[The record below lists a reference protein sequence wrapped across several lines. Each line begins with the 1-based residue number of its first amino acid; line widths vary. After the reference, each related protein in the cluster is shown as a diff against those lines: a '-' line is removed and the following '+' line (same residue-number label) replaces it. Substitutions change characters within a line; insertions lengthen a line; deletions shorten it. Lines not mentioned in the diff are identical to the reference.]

1 MYKEIL
7 TFKNSRQAFF
17 ELSCARLS
25 ELYNAAS
32 LFKGWSQIPINP
44 EKIHKRVKKHEI
56 FPVLIVVRLRL
67 FRTPFYRKTVTLK
80 IDD

>member
-7 TFKNSRQAFF
+7 IFKNSRQAFF

-56 FPVLIVVRLRL
+56 FPVLIVVPVETIPNSLL
-67 FRTPFYRKTVTLK
+67 STNCNIKN
-80 IDD
+80 